1 MGDDY
6 KKQITSRIKDSIN
19 QHIEKLKV
27 DHPDLLITKQ
37 WNVLFPRGFVSG
49 HNALPVVTSCKNGKY
64 MVGEVLFMLPENLE
78 LDYDAIELVL
88 KDEPYRE
95 KRKSKKVAP
104 PPLDEP
110 LDIINELIVNLNDF
124 LQSFQLPITH
134 NPDSLRSGGLFNRP
148 ANNSSK
154 PIRILNGSQTD
165 TMTRTDDITELK
177 NRLINSTFLP
187 DWFKM
192 IESLEIRT
200 ELLNKIAESLLHYQ
214 NKIGQDVSLKEFFE
228 KYTEHLLS
236 QDKLHHYCKYKSKAI
251 KLDSSGHC
259 TDFYCSKK
267 PYNSPCPNVTLKFGK
282 INGNG
287 NGGY

>member
-6 KKQITSRIKDSIN
+6 KQQITARIKDSIN
-19 QHIEKLKV
+19 QHIEKLKTE
-27 DHPDLLITKQ
+27 HPDLLITKQ
-37 WNVLFPRGFVSG
+37 WSVVFPKGFVSG
-49 HNALPVVTSCKNGKY
+49 HNALPVVTSCKKGKY
-64 MVGEVLFMLPENLE
+64 LVGKTLFMLPENLE

-95 KRKSKKVAP
+95 KKRTKKVSP

-124 LQSFQLPITH
+124 LQSFQLPVKS
-134 NPDSLRSGGLFNRP
+134 NPDPQSIGLFSRP
-148 ANNSSK
+148 GINSTR

-192 IESLEIRT
+192 IESYEIRT
-200 ELLNKIAESLLHYQ
+200 ELINKIAESLLHYQ
-214 NKIGQDVSLKEFFE
+214 NKMGQEVSLKEFFD
-228 KYTEHLLS
+228 KYSEHLLS
-236 QDKLHHYCKYKSKAI
+236 QDKIHHFCKYKSKAI

-267 PYNSPCPNVTLKFGK
+267 PYNSPCSHAVLKFGK